1 MRHLALRRTKASLDK
16 NGKPILS
23 LPPNN
28 QTLVSLTFDP
38 AEHAFYKSHH
48 TRYKHDFAQLEA
60 SDSVMKNYCSILQE
74 LLRLRQICV
83 HTALVKDS
91 EDNAQGDLIKTIESH
106 GISKPRAIQ
115 LLSLLRDAGG
125 AQCSECGLDLLPVGN
140 SVFRD
145 QEIDVEEKKPA
156 KKGRKIA
163 KSTSTSAVCSED
175 DSRTTSS
182 GIDSIITRCQHVFCR
197 LCFQSKVCAN
207 WPDAVKADEK
217 AICSVCRTEITPALD
232 AVCIGSTELEKAL
245 EDATDGE
252 QAPNPGKK
260 GKKVSRLFE
269 HSTKTKCA
277 FSLLEA

>member
-16 NGKPILS
+16 HGKPILS

-83 HTALVKDS
+83 HIALVKDS
-91 EDNAQGDLIKTIESH
+91 EDNAQSGGVLGGGDLMKTIESH

-115 LLSLLRDAGG
+115 LLSLLRDVGG
-125 AQCSECGLDLLPVGN
+125 AQCSECGLDLLPVGTTVARN
-140 SVFRD
+140 
-145 QEIDVEEKKPA
+145 QEIDLEEKKPA
-156 KKGRKIA
+156 KKGRKLA
-163 KSTSTSAVCSED
+163 NSTSTSAVCSED
-175 DSRTTSS
+175 DSRISTTETE
-182 GIDSIITRCQHVFCR
+182 SIITSCQHLFCK

-207 WPDAVKADEK
+207 WPDAIKADEK
-217 AICSVCRTEITPALD
+217 AICSVCWTEITPALD
-232 AVCIGSTELEKAL
+232 AVCIGTTELEKAL
-245 EDATDGE
+245 DDIMDGG
-252 QAPNPGKK
+252 QAANQGKK
-260 GKKVSRLFE
+260 GKVSRVFE
-269 HSTKTKCA
+269 HSTKTR
-277 FSLLEA
+277 